1 MSAVL
6 VGGGGGYI
14 GSHVALAFVGI
25 GQKTVVLDNLCTGW
39 RDLSPPEAVFV
50 EGDVA
55 NGALLDDIVKT
66 HNITAVVNIAGSAIV
81 PESVAD
87 PCKYYRNNTC
97 ASLSLIDAC
106 LRNNIKRFVFS
117 STSAVY
123 GAAADFFEE
132 TAPCFPTSPY
142 GMSKLMTEHQLA
154 DIGKAHDFSWCALR
168 YFNVCGAD
176 ARLRAGDCKKNAT
189 TLVKVAMEAAIGHR
203 DKVKIFGNDYHTPD
217 GTAVRDYVHVSDTAQ
232 AHLAALDYL
241 NHGGDSGAFNIG
253 IGKGFSVKE
262 VLATAKTVSGVDF
275 ATENAPRRLGD
286 PPFTVCNPA
295 KAQRLLGF
303 SPRYFSLVAMLE
315 SSWAWEMRQ
324 ANFAN

>member
-1 MSAVL
+1 MIFLGVRCVILMFA
-6 VGGGGGYI
+6 
-14 GSHVALAFVGI
+14 APTPDCA
-25 GQKTVVLDNLCTGW
+25 
-39 RDLSPPEAVFV
+39 PE
-50 EGDVA
+50 
-55 NGALLDDIVKT
+55 
-66 HNITAVVNIAGSAIV
+66 IA
-81 PESVAD
+81 
-87 PCKYYRNNTC
+87 
-97 ASLSLIDAC
+97 
-106 LRNNIKRFVFS
+106 
-117 STSAVY
+117 
-123 GAAADFFEE
+123 
-132 TAPCFPTSPY
+132 
-142 GMSKLMTEHQLA
+142 
-154 DIGKAHDFSWCALR
+154 
-168 YFNVCGAD
+168 
-176 ARLRAGDCKKNAT
+176 KKNAT

>member
-123 GAAADFFEE
+123 GAAADFL
-132 TAPCFPTSPY
+132 
-142 GMSKLMTEHQLA
+142 K
-154 DIGKAHDFSWCALR
+154 R
-168 YFNVCGAD
+168 
-176 ARLRAGDCKKNAT
+176 
-189 TLVKVAMEAAIGHR
+189 
-203 DKVKIFGNDYHTPD
+203 
-217 GTAVRDYVHVSDTAQ
+217 
-232 AHLAALDYL
+232 
-241 NHGGDSGAFNIG
+241 
-253 IGKGFSVKE
+253 
-262 VLATAKTVSGVDF
+262 
-275 ATENAPRRLGD
+275 RRLV
-286 PPFTVCNPA
+286 F
-295 KAQRLLGF
+295 
-303 SPRYFSLVAMLE
+303 
-315 SSWAWEMRQ
+315 RQ
-324 ANFAN
+324 ALMG